1 MATLI
6 SGLNI
11 YSGAG
16 GAKLLFNEKLGGGGD
31 PAACCWDGT
40 IDYLT
45 THGIKKPMRFLKG

>member
-11 YSGAG
+11 YSGAS
-16 GAKLLFNEKLGGGGD
+16 GAKLVFNEKLGGGGD